1 MSPARP
7 AQPTRAATT
16 VVNTRGASRI
26 ARRHPWVY
34 RQDIVRGPE
43 HDARQGGPL
52 LVEVVD
58 GRGRS
63 LGVATWAASAPIALR
78 MLWPSGNDVAG
89 KGVETAGE
97 RFDGGRGAIGG
108 RGAVDDRDFLLTFIA
123 RALRA
128 AKRRRDTLALDRDAY
143 RVVHAEADL
152 LPGLIVDRYADAAVI
167 QTTSVAMNAV
177 RREVAALV
185 AGELD
190 ARIVIARDDG
200 STREFEGLP
209 REAQIVWGAAAG
221 ASTTVRYRL
230 GPNHLEADLMTDGK
244 TGGFL
249 DQADNHAAVAA
260 LAPVGTRALDAFT
273 YHGGFALA
281 VARRGG
287 STLATDESPAAV
299 ARARA
304 NASRNA
310 LANMEVRQAN
320 AWELL
325 RSLESKG
332 AAFDVVVLDPPA
344 LAKRNER
351 ADHTRVQ
358 PRSVEEARVRA
369 AVRGYKE
376 LFMRG
381 ARVTAPGGLLAACS
395 CSGRISRDLFEQV
408 VVEAIGDA
416 GRSAQIV
423 ERRGPSA
430 DHPELAGVPETGYLK
445 CWIVRVL

>member
-1 MSPARP
+1 M
-7 AQPTRAATT
+7 
-16 VVNTRGASRI
+16 
-26 ARRHPWVY
+26 
-34 RQDIVRGPE
+34 
-43 HDARQGGPL
+43 GPL
-52 LVEVVD
+52 LVDVLD
-58 GRGRS
+58 ARGKS

-78 MLWPSGNDVAG
+78 MLWSPSANGGDGAG
-89 KGVETAGE
+89 GHG
-97 RFDGGRGAIGG
+97 GGRAGDA
-108 RGAVDDRDFLLTFIA
+108 DRDRTFLLDFVG

-128 AKRRRDTLALDRDAY
+128 AKRRREALALDRDAY
-143 RVVHAEADL
+143 RVAHAEADL

-167 QTTSVAMNAV
+167 QTTSVAMNAI
-177 RREVAALV
+177 RSEVAELV
-185 AGELD
+185 ARELSV
-190 ARIVIARDDG
+190 RIVIARDDG
-200 STREFEGLP
+200 SAREFEGLR
-209 REAQIVWGAAAG
+209 REAQIVWAAAAG
-221 ASTTVRYRL
+221 ASTKVEYRL
-230 GPNHLEADLMTDGK
+230 GPNRLEADLMTDGK

-260 LAPVGTRALDAFT
+260 LAPSGARALDAFT

-287 STLATDESPAAV
+287 STLATDESGAAV

-304 NASRNA
+304 NASRNG
-310 LANMEVRQAN
+310 LANLEVRQAN

-325 RSLESKG
+325 RSLESQR
-332 AAFDVVVLDPPA
+332 ATFDVVVLDPPA

-351 ADHTRVQ
+351 STAATRSTRSEHGQ

-381 ARVTAPGGLLAACS
+381 ARLTVPGGLLVACS
-395 CSGRISRDLFEQV
+395 CSGRISRDLFEEV
-408 VVEAIGDA
+408 VADAIGDA
-416 GRSAQIV
+416 GRSAQIID
-423 ERRGPSA
+423 RRGPSA